1 MTVNLYSFIGLY
13 SRALTTAQHLL
24 GKGLEFAGENGVS
37 EAEMLGWR
45 LIDDMQPFGFQLMVV
60 NNFSRWWPARVA
72 GLPESDGIGA
82 DLTAAE
88 FADALEQTKAYLATL
103 EPAQFEGRD
112 DVPFTHK
119 IGDVMEMTLPLGQ
132 WLSVFATTNI
142 YFHLSTAYG
151 ILRSKGVP
159 IGKPDLFAGG
169 L

>member
-1 MTVNLYSFIGLY
+1 MTINLYSFIGLY

-24 GKGLEFAGENGVS
+24 TKGLDFARENGVA
-37 EAEMLGWR
+37 EADVLGWR
-45 LIDDMQPFGFQLMVV
+45 LIDDMKPLGFQLMVV
-60 NNFSRWWPARVA
+60 NNFSRWWPARAV
-72 GLPESDGIGA
+72 GLPEPEGIGA
-82 DLTAAE
+82 ELSAAE
-88 FADALEQTKAYLATL
+88 FMDALEQTKTYLAAL
-103 EPAQFEGRD
+103 QPAEFEGRD
-112 DVPFTHK
+112 DVPLSHK

-142 YFHLSTAYG
+142 HFHLSTAYG